1 MNPKQKV
8 ELYFRKSQKAFSH
21 PIIKEFFKNE
31 KNKQLLEEV
40 IANPTNENTCLL
52 DNRFKSYYQ
61 RARIVK
67 YVSTL
72 IHNYSIEY
80 DKKDRKRR
88 KRYQLTLDNT
98 NFMESNYESVYN
110 HEFQSLYSSLP
121 DQIENEILYNAL
133 NKLSKKQL
141 KILELIYIYNFSN
154 KEVANCFNES
164 AQNISSLHKKS
175 LKRLKLIIS
184 N

>member
-1 MNPKQKV
+1 M
-8 ELYFRKSQKAFSH
+8 
-21 PIIKEFFKNE
+21 
-31 KNKQLLEEV
+31 
-40 IANPTNENTCLL
+40 
-52 DNRFKSYYQ
+52 
-61 RARIVK
+61 
-67 YVSTL
+67 STL

-154 KEVANCFNES
+154 KEVATALMN
-164 AQNISSLHKKS
+164 LHKIYLVFTK
-175 LKRLKLIIS
+175 
-184 N
+184 NH